1 MKDSERNLI
10 ESFRNCEVKEN
21 INQNNITSP
30 DTPQLPYIPSQ
41 REITSKNIMKS
52 IFYQNNDSIIDQHH
66 NREQFSIDLRQL
78 EFKSISAD
86 KEKKLILLEMIDMI
100 DKFSSKK
107 RSMVAVTML
116 PAESYTED
124 AKTQRLKE
132 I

>member
-1 MKDSERNLI
+1 
-10 ESFRNCEVKEN
+10 
-21 INQNNITSP
+21 
-30 DTPQLPYIPSQ
+30 
-41 REITSKNIMKS
+41 MKS

-66 NREQFSIDLRQL
+66 NREQFTIDLRQL

-100 DKFSSKK
+100 DKCSTKK

-116 PAESYTED
+116 PAESYTEK
-124 AKTQRLKE
+124 AKADRLEE